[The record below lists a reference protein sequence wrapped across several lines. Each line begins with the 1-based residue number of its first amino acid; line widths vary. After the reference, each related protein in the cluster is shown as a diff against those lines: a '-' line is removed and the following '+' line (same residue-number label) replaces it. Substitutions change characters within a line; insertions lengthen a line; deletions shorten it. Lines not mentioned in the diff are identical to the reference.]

1 MSKNEQ
7 TTTTTI
13 TAATIAGLGIPELVA
28 LIPQHAADPAIL
40 AVLQAALTAKASQPV
55 AALQITM
62 LPGGYIEI
70 RDKAGFRG
78 DVCRLTVDRALALS
92 APGVAERIRKA
103 AEATAKAWSA
113 ERCTRYWDAYKAA
126 AATPEIKAL
135 LDSSDK
141 AKQSEG
147 RKLRDEK
154 AMAAADST
162 TTTTAAPKASTT
174 PALATF

>member
-1 MSKNEQ
+1 MSKPNEQ
-7 TTTTTI
+7 TI
-13 TAATIAGLGIPELVA
+13 TAATVSGMGIPELVA
-28 LIPQHAADPAIL
+28 LIPQYAADPTIL

-55 AALQITM
+55 VGTLTISM
-62 LPGGYIEI
+62 LPGGYIEV

-103 AEATAKAWSA
+103 AEATAKAWPA
-113 ERCTRYWDAYKAA
+113 ERCARYWDAYKAA
-126 AATPEIKAL
+126 AAEPAIKAL

-141 AKQSEG
+141 AKAAEG

-162 TTTTAAPKASTT
+162 TTTSTAPKASTT

>member
-1 MSKNEQ
+1 MD
-7 TTTTTI
+7 TI
-13 TAATIAGLGIPELVA
+13 TKSDLLGKTTPDLLALAAGASPETVA
-28 LIPQHAADPAIL
+28 LIL
-40 AVLQAALTAKASQPV
+40 AVVADRAQQPVVGALTIS
-55 AALQITM
+55 M
-62 LPGGYIEI
+62 LPGGYIEV

-103 AEATAKAWSA
+103 AEATAKSWPA

-126 AATPEIKAL
+126 AAEPAIKAL

-141 AKQSEG
+141 AKAAEG

-162 TTTTAAPKASTT
+162 TTTTAALKASTT

>member
-1 MSKNEQ
+1 MD
-7 TTTTTI
+7 TI
-13 TAATIAGLGIPELVA
+13 TKSDLLGKTTPDLLALAATSTPDVVA
-28 LIPQHAADPAIL
+28 MIL
-40 AVLQAALTAKASQPV
+40 AVVADRAQQPQVGALTIS
-55 AALQITM
+55 M
-62 LPGGYIEI
+62 LPGGYIEV

-103 AEATAKAWSA
+103 AEATAKAWPA
-113 ERCTRYWDAYKAA
+113 ERCTRYWDGYKAA
-126 AATPEIKAL
+126 AAEPAIKAL

-141 AKQSEG
+141 AKQAEG

-162 TTTTAAPKASTT
+162 TTTTAAPQASTT